1 MCRLAAAWA
10 DGVVP
15 LGQNVVRFELQ
26 SLKLFRTGFGA
37 SGVMSAVQIGRNGQ
51 AGCRRGRT
59 DKVKDLLIAIE
70 RVARPLVGD
79 LGEEPMLDGIPLG
92 SASAVVRY
100 GDVVMKAIGELS
112 LRFRISSHSTIT
124 RAA

>member
-15 LGQNVVRFELQ
+15 LGQSVVRFELQ

-51 AGCRRGRT
+51 AGFRRGRT
-59 DKVKDLLIAIE
+59 DKVKDLLVAIE
-70 RVARPLVGD
+70 GFARPVFGNF
-79 LGEEPMLDGIPLG
+79 GEEPMLDGIPLRTPATIM
-92 SASAVVRY
+92 SD
-100 GDVVMKAIGELS
+100 GDVEMKAIGELR
-112 LRFRISSHSTIT
+112 LQFRFPSP
-124 RAA
+124 AAAT